1 MEFNDNA
8 TVYSFDFDR
17 SSIRLWFTDG
27 LVVEFTNKDVGAVVV
42 EQLKRRAMS
51 GNGLN
56 SYLRTSNVIARSKPR
71 TWIEAMKS

>member
-1 MEFNDNA
+1 MEFNENS

-27 LVVEFTNKDVGAVVV
+27 LVVEFTNKDVGSVVV
-42 EQLKRRAMS
+42 EQLKQRAIN

-56 SYLRTSNVIARSKPR
+56 SYLRSSKVIAQSKPR
-71 TWIEAMKS
+71 TWIGAMKR

>member
-1 MEFNDNA
+1 MEFNENS

-27 LVVEFTNKDVGAVVV
+27 LVVEFTNKDVGSVVI
-42 EQLKRRAMS
+42 EQLKQRAIS

-56 SYLRTSNVIARSKPR
+56 SYLRSSKVIAQSKPR
-71 TWIEAMKS
+71 TWIEAMKR

>member
-1 MEFNDNA
+1 MEFNENS

-27 LVVEFTNKDVGAVVV
+27 LVVEFTNKDVGSVVI
-42 EQLKRRAMS
+42 EQLKQRAIN

-56 SYLRTSNVIARSKPR
+56 SYLRSSKVIAQSKPR
-71 TWIEAMKS
+71 TWIEAMKR